1 MKTRIIQ
8 NEPEEPATREAI
20 VGAPDG
26 LPRHSEFGGL
36 DGPPECDSQEDGD
49 LPAGSA
55 SPPSRV
61 GEE

>member
-26 LPRHSEFGGL
+26 LPRHSRFGARMGRW
-36 DGPPECDSQEDGD
+36 
-49 LPAGSA
+49 SA
-55 SPPSRV
+55 THKKTAIFRLARLGRRGV
-61 GEE
+61 

>member
-26 LPRHSEFGGL
+26 LPRHSRNLAARMGRW
-36 DGPPECDSQEDGD
+36 
-49 LPAGSA
+49 SA
-55 SPPSRV
+55 THKKTAIFRLARLRRRGV
-61 GEE
+61 